1 MIHNMSQISDEER
14 AKQEYLVI
22 EYGKQEYRDLFNGWV
37 QQKIMFFMLLK
48 KGEKVKYIKD
58 GEILKIIS
66 ESIQDLMKRKTI
78 QGNLD
83 QQRYLRWEAVCDS
96 SKTQHKVYWRGELL
110 KAGGFGDQMQQKE
123 GKWIDL
129 WENFWIKSKVYFIG
143 NYTEG
148 RKTGKWDIFL
158 KEQRVGG
165 GTYNQKGMKHG
176 EWTEIDN
183 NFKKKCQV
191 TYSGEYQDGRK
202 CGNWRITYNGN
213 YLGGGNY
220 NQFGLKNGK
229 WLDLHEDFWEY
240 EMLFQFRHCQVGYYG
255 EYQNGRKINK
265 WNIIYRGYKEI
276 EQNIMYD
283 QSLRL
288 EAMEHTMRMAVKK
301 ENGQNCIQTFQIT
314 AKLFTLGNI
323 VVELNKEN
331 GKQSSLIKRIFN
343 QNPVLC
349 MFYFHFYRGGGLY
362 NCGLKVGKW
371 VDLHEKYFVSNCGGC
386 NVFYKGEYQKD
397 LRQGRWDIVMNNQNV
412 GGGNYNENGLKHGR
426 WIDFHENYS
435 DFAQI
440 IHYGE
445 YKNGIKQGIWAI
457 NFEGQTIGGGE
468 YDQSGLKN
476 GDWVDLHINFTKQLN
491 DLTIRFCQVTY
502 KGEYFDGIK
511 SSMWETCF
519 NNGVIGGGIYN
530 EEGNKDGQWVDLHHN
545 FRDLYQVVIIQN
557 YQNGK
562 KLGTSKEIEL
572 Q

>member
-1 MIHNMSQISDEER
+1 MIHQMSQISDEER

-58 GEILKIIS
+58 GEILKI
-66 ESIQDLMKRKTI
+66 ESIQDLMKRKTV

-83 QQRYLRWEAVCDS
+83 QLRYLRWETVCDS
-96 SKTQHKVYWRGELL
+96 TQTQHQVYWRGELL
-110 KAGGFGDQMQQKE
+110 KAGGFCDQMQQKE

-129 WENFWIKSKVYFIG
+129 WENFWIKSKVFCIG

-158 KEQRVGG
+158 KEQRIGG
-165 GTYNQKGMKHG
+165 GTYNQKGMKQG

-183 NFKKKCQV
+183 NFKKNCKV
-191 TYSGEYQDGRK
+191 TYSGEYQDGRR

-229 WLDLHEDFWEY
+229 WLDLHEDFWE
-240 EMLFQFRHCQVGYYG
+240 HCQVGYYG

-276 EQNIMYD
+276 EQNIIGSGTYNENGRKKGKWIELHPNFSD
-283 QSLRL
+283 YCKVVYSGEYSGGAKQG
-288 EAMEHTMRMAVKK
+288 KWDIIQFDK
-301 ENGQNCIQTFQIT
+301 ENIQP
-314 AKLFTLGNI
+314 K
-323 VVELNKEN
+323 
-331 GKQSSLIKRIFN
+331 SSII
-343 QNPVLC
+343 
-349 MFYFHFYRGGGLY
+349 GGGQY

-386 NVFYKGEYQKD
+386 NIFYKGEYQKD

-412 GGGNYNENGLKHGR
+412 GGGYYNENGLKHGR

-440 IHYGE
+440 IHHGE

-468 YDQSGLKN
+468 YDQRGLKN
-476 GDWVDLHINFTKQLN
+476 GDWVDLHINFTK
-491 DLTIRFCQVTY
+491 FCQVTY
-502 KGEYFDGIK
+502 KGEYFDGIR
-511 SSMWETCF
+511 SGMWETCF

-545 FRDLYQVVIIQN
+545 FRDLYQVIYIQN
-557 YQNGK
+557 YQNSK
-562 KLGTSKEIEL
+562 KIGTPKEIEL